1 MFNRPLVSK
10 FVPLSKFQSFITSR
24 NLVAHTIY
32 LASIK
37 RLQTSP
43 NRNHYYYPHNWWMAA
58 AKWTTRETLI
68 NSRAEFRSSLIYRGA
83 DLALFYTPLVT
94 VRQHRDEPKKKNV
107 TR

>member
-1 MFNRPLVSK
+1 
-10 FVPLSKFQSFITSR
+10 
-24 NLVAHTIY
+24 
-32 LASIK
+32 
-37 RLQTSP
+37 
-43 NRNHYYYPHNWWMAA
+43 MAA

-94 VRQHRDEPKKKNV
+94 VRQHRDGPKKKNV